1 MRPRDEMRA
10 PTRRAWMLA
19 GLVLW
24 ASITGWSAP
33 AAASEQAFGTLRAG
47 GAVVVMR
54 HARAPGVGDP
64 PDFRLDDCTT
74 QRNLSEEGREQA
86 KRIGLRLRAENV
98 RIGRVLS
105 SRWCRALE
113 TARLAFGETV
123 EPSPALD
130 SFFANREAD
139 AAQTRRVQELI
150 NGWPSE
156 GGVLVLVTH
165 QVNITALTGLF
176 PSEGE
181 ILVLTP
187 GSARIDRVKF

>member
-1 MRPRDEMRA
+1 MRPRDEVRT
-10 PTRRAWMLA
+10 PVRCAWTLA
-19 GLVLW
+19 GLLLW
-24 ASITGWSAP
+24 ACLIGGSTP
-33 AAASEQAFGTLRAG
+33 AAALDQALERLRAG
-47 GAVVVMR
+47 GAVMVIR

-64 PDFRLDDCTT
+64 PEFRLDDCAT
-74 QRNLSEEGREQA
+74 QRNLSEDGREQA
-86 KRIGLRLRAENV
+86 RGIGLRLRAENV

-105 SRWCRALE
+105 SRWCRALD

-123 EPSPALD
+123 EPFPALD

-139 AAQTRRVQELI
+139 AAQTRRIQDLI
-150 NGWPSE
+150 DGWRADA
-156 GGVLVLVTH
+156 GVLVLVTH

-187 GSARIDRVKF
+187 GSRHIDRLRL